1 MRGKKCG
8 SIFMAIGLLFLAA
21 ALILTLYNVWDE
33 SRADA
38 AAQNVLEQLREDSEK
53 EWQQE
58 AKEVEEY
65 EEDQTEEEVGLQS
78 PDEVEI
84 PNYILNPN
92 MSMPTTE
99 IDGNSY
105 IGTLYIEALGL
116 SLPIMSDW
124 SYEKLR
130 IAPCRYSGSAY
141 TQNLVLAGHNYRK
154 HFSGLKS
161 LSIGDRITF
170 TDMDGNTFVYE
181 VGDVE
186 ILQPTAVEEMTDSG
200 WDLSLFTC
208 TYGGQTRF
216 TLRCRQLP

>member
-8 SIFMAIGLLFLAA
+8 SIFMAIGLLFLVA

-38 AAQNVLEQLREDSEK
+38 AAQKVLEQLREDTKE
-53 EWQQE
+53 EWQPE
-58 AKEVEEY
+58 SKESGEY
-65 EEDQTEEEVGLQS
+65 EEEPTQDLELQN
-78 PDEVEI
+78 PEEVEI

-92 MSMPTTE
+92 MSMPTKE

-105 IGTLYIEALGL
+105 IGTLYIEALDL
-116 SLPIMSDW
+116 FLPIMSDW

-141 TQNLVLAGHNYRK
+141 TKNLVLAGHNYRK
-154 HFSGLKS
+154 HFSGLKA
-161 LSIGDRITF
+161 LAIGDRITF

-216 TLRCRQLP
+216 TLRCRQVP